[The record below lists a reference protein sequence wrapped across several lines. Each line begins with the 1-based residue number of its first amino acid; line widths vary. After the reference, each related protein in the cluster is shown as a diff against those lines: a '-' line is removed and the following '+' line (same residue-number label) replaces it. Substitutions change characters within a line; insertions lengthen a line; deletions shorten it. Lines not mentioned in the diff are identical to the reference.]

1 MVNLRTFIPPSAQV
15 NPLVDVGE
23 CHWPFPRHTK
33 WESALVYIRPPRQSL
48 SKLQCPPDVHSL
60 LARLVLVSPMRKV
73 FWRMQRPSHIYMT
86 AWLYSEKGNRP
97 TGFGF
102 SSSDTVVWKKNR
114 SFRPLQGIT
123 PICSDMFVMRIAA
136 ANTSS
141 VVNMRDRD
149 TILADYM
156 IPRWRVSV
164 LNVGDIFWLN
174 LCRHRFAHTISRF
187 KSGRRL
193 LTLLKFRRSLG
204 IRRR

>member
-1 MVNLRTFIPPSAQV
+1 MRIRARLYSS
-15 NPLVDVGE
+15 
-23 CHWPFPRHTK
+23 TK
-33 WESALVYIRPPRQSL
+33 TKPIQIAVPTRCTLPPREAGPRFPYAESI
-48 SKLQCPPDVHSL
+48 
-60 LARLVLVSPMRKV
+60 LADAKTQPYIHDCMVILREGKSTYRFRVFFKRHCRL
-73 FWRMQRPSHIYMT
+73 
-86 AWLYSEKGNRP
+86 
-97 TGFGF
+97 
-102 SSSDTVVWKKNR
+102 KKNR

-193 LTLLKFRRSLG
+193 PTLLKFRRSLG

>member
-1 MVNLRTFIPPSAQV
+1 MVNLCTFIPPSAQV

-60 LARLVLVSPMRKV
+60 LTRLVLVSPMRKV

-102 SSSDTVVWKKNR
+102 SSSDTVVWKKTGLSVHCKALR
-114 SFRPLQGIT
+114 RYVVTCSSCGLLLQTLHLWLIWGTAT
-123 PICSDMFVMRIAA
+123 PFLLIIWSQ
-136 ANTSS
+136 
-141 VVNMRDRD
+141 
-149 TILADYM
+149 
-156 IPRWRVSV
+156 
-164 LNVGDIFWLN
+164 GDGYPF
-174 LCRHRFAHTISRF
+174 
-187 KSGRRL
+187 
-193 LTLLKFRRSLG
+193 
-204 IRRR
+204 